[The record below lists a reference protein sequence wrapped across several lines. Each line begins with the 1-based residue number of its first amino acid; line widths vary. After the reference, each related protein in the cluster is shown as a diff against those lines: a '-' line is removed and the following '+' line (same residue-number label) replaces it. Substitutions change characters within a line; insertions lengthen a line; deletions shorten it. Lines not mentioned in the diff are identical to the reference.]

1 MINIDSNN
9 VMKKIL
15 RQADES
21 SKELDK
27 AREKQD
33 QKEIKE
39 KLDNFKIYDQ
49 ARENICSMCGRPLK
63 IKEESLEELKKNIEQ
78 IDKKIQKEKLYLN
91 EINVKETL
99 INKYRVIRNKNLR
112 DLRRNNNIGF
122 VALGSLTGSIL
133 LASNLTPVSLLI
145 DLTTATILGMTYA
158 ALIDARDK
166 SKFDKENTE
175 LLEEPLSQKE
185 LPNEERILSKK
196 HNRTISNLSDHI
208 VEKTIKE
215 EAYLTKKKEEI
226 DNQDP
231 NQLIQSENLGFV
243 LDNLDRFTDRTI
255 QQKVTAK
262 EIDNILDNLDTL
274 VPHKKEKT
282 YQKVK
287 HI

>member
-1 MINIDSNN
+1 MINVDSNN

-15 RQADES
+15 RQADEL

-27 AREKQD
+27 VRETQD
-33 QKEIKE
+33 LIEIKE
-39 KLDNFKIYDQ
+39 KSDNFKAYDQ
-49 ARENICSMCGRPLK
+49 AIESVRSRCGRPLK
-63 IKEESLEELKKNIEQ
+63 IREDSLEELKKNIEQ
-78 IDKKIQKEKLYLN
+78 IDEKIQKERLCLS
-91 EINVKETL
+91 EINIKETL

-112 DLRRNNNIGF
+112 DFRRNINIGSI
-122 VALGSLTGSIL
+122 VLGGLTGYIISPNQTPTIL
-133 LASNLTPVSLLI
+133 LVN
-145 DLTTATILGMTYA
+145 LTTATIFGMTYA
-158 ALIDARDK
+158 AIIDARDK

-196 HNRTISNLSDHI
+196 HNRTISKLSDHI

>member
-1 MINIDSNN
+1 MISVDSNN
-9 VMKKIL
+9 VMQKIL
-15 RQADES
+15 RQADEL

-27 AREKQD
+27 ARETQD
-33 QKEIKE
+33 LIEIKE
-39 KLDNFKIYDQ
+39 KSDNFKAYDQ
-49 ARENICSMCGRPLK
+49 AIESVKSRCGRPLK
-63 IKEESLEELKKNIEQ
+63 IREDSLEELKKNIEQ
-78 IDKKIQKEKLYLN
+78 IDEKIEKDRLCLS
-91 EINVKETL
+91 EINIKETL

-112 DLRRNNNIGF
+112 DLRRKINIGSIF
-122 VALGSLTGSIL
+122 LGGLTGYIISPTQTPTIL
-133 LASNLTPVSLLI
+133 LVN
-145 DLTTATILGMTYA
+145 LTTATIFGMTYA

-274 VPHKKEKT
+274 VPHKKEKS

>member
-1 MINIDSNN
+1 MISVDSNN
-9 VMKKIL
+9 VMQKIL

-49 ARENICSMCGRPLK
+49 ARENICSMWGRPLK

-112 DLRRNNNIGF
+112 DFRRKINIGSIF
-122 VALGSLTGSIL
+122 LGGLTGYIISPTQTPTIL
-133 LASNLTPVSLLI
+133 LAN
-145 DLTTATILGMTYA
+145 LTTATILGITYA

-274 VPHKKEKT
+274 VPHKKEKP

>member
-1 MINIDSNN
+1 MISVDSNN
-9 VMKKIL
+9 VMQKIL
-15 RQADES
+15 RQADEL

-27 AREKQD
+27 VRETQD
-33 QKEIKE
+33 LIEIKE
-39 KLDNFKIYDQ
+39 KSDNFKAYDQ
-49 ARENICSMCGRPLK
+49 AIESVKSRCGRPLK
-63 IKEESLEELKKNIEQ
+63 IREDSLEELKKNIEQ
-78 IDKKIQKEKLYLN
+78 IDEKIQKERLCLS
-91 EINVKETL
+91 EINIKETL

-112 DLRRNNNIGF
+112 DFRRKINIGSIF
-122 VALGSLTGSIL
+122 LGGLTGYIISPNQTPTIL
-133 LASNLTPVSLLI
+133 LVN
-145 DLTTATILGMTYA
+145 LTTATIFGMTYA
-158 ALIDARDK
+158 AIIDARDK

-196 HNRTISNLSDHI
+196 HNRTISKLSDHI

>member
-1 MINIDSNN
+1 MISVDSNN
-9 VMKKIL
+9 VMQKIL
-15 RQADES
+15 RQADEL

-27 AREKQD
+27 TRETQD
-33 QKEIKE
+33 LIEIKE
-39 KLDNFKIYDQ
+39 KSDNFKAYDQ
-49 ARENICSMCGRPLK
+49 AIESVKSRCGRPLK
-63 IKEESLEELKKNIEQ
+63 IREDSLEELKKNIEQ
-78 IDKKIQKEKLYLN
+78 IDEKIQKERLCLS
-91 EINVKETL
+91 EINIKETL

-112 DLRRNNNIGF
+112 DFRRKINIGSIF
-122 VALGSLTGSIL
+122 LGGLTGYIISPTQTPTIL
-133 LASNLTPVSLLI
+133 LVN
-145 DLTTATILGMTYA
+145 LTTATILGITYA

-274 VPHKKEKT
+274 VPHKKEKP
-282 YQKVK
+282 YKKVK

>member
-1 MINIDSNN
+1 MISVDSNN
-9 VMKKIL
+9 VMQKIL
-15 RQADES
+15 RQADEL

-27 AREKQD
+27 ARETQD
-33 QKEIKE
+33 LIEIKE
-39 KLDNFKIYDQ
+39 KSDNFKAYDQ
-49 ARENICSMCGRPLK
+49 AIESVKSRCGRPLK
-63 IKEESLEELKKNIEQ
+63 IREDSLEELKKNIEQ
-78 IDKKIQKEKLYLN
+78 IDEKIEKERLCLS
-91 EINVKETL
+91 EINIKETL

-112 DLRRNNNIGF
+112 DFRRKINIGSIF
-122 VALGSLTGSIL
+122 LGGLTGYIISPTQTPTIL
-133 LASNLTPVSLLI
+133 LAN
-145 DLTTATILGMTYA
+145 LTTATILGITYA

-196 HNRTISNLSDHI
+196 HNRTNQNLSDHI

-274 VPHKKEKT
+274 VPHKKEKP

>member
-1 MINIDSNN
+1 MISVDSNN
-9 VMKKIL
+9 VMQKIL
-15 RQADES
+15 RQADEL

-27 AREKQD
+27 ASETQD
-33 QKEIKE
+33 LIEIKE
-39 KLDNFKIYDQ
+39 KSDNFKAYDQ
-49 ARENICSMCGRPLK
+49 AIESVKSRCGRPLK
-63 IKEESLEELKKNIEQ
+63 IREDSLEELKKNIEQ
-78 IDKKIQKEKLYLN
+78 IDEKIEKERLCLS
-91 EINVKETL
+91 EINIKETL

-112 DLRRNNNIGF
+112 DFRRKINIGSIF
-122 VALGSLTGSIL
+122 LGGLTGYIISPTQTPTIL
-133 LASNLTPVSLLI
+133 LVN
-145 DLTTATILGMTYA
+145 LTTATIFGMTYA
-158 ALIDARDK
+158 AIIDARDK

-208 VEKTIKE
+208 VEKTIRE

-274 VPHKKEKT
+274 VPHKKEKP

>member
-1 MINIDSNN
+1 MISVDSNN
-9 VMKKIL
+9 VMQKIL
-15 RQADES
+15 RQADEL

-27 AREKQD
+27 TRETQD
-33 QKEIKE
+33 LIEIKE
-39 KLDNFKIYDQ
+39 KSDNFKAYDQ
-49 ARENICSMCGRPLK
+49 AIESVKSRCGRPLK
-63 IKEESLEELKKNIEQ
+63 IREDSLEELKKNIEQ
-78 IDKKIQKEKLYLN
+78 IDEKIQKERLCLS
-91 EINVKETL
+91 EINIKETL

-112 DLRRNNNIGF
+112 DFRRKINIGSIF
-122 VALGSLTGSIL
+122 LGGLTGYIISPTQTPTIL
-133 LASNLTPVSLLI
+133 LVN
-145 DLTTATILGMTYA
+145 LTTATIFGMTYA
-158 ALIDARDK
+158 AIIDARDK

-196 HNRTISNLSDHI
+196 HNRTISKLSDHI

-274 VPHKKEKT
+274 VPHKKET
-282 YQKVK
+282 PYQKVK

>member
-1 MINIDSNN
+1 MISVDSNN
-9 VMKKIL
+9 VMQKIL
-15 RQADES
+15 RQADEL

-27 AREKQD
+27 ARETQD
-33 QKEIKE
+33 LIEIKE
-39 KLDNFKIYDQ
+39 KSDNFKAYDQ
-49 ARENICSMCGRPLK
+49 AIESVKSRCGRPLK
-63 IKEESLEELKKNIEQ
+63 IREDSLEELKKNIEQ
-78 IDKKIQKEKLYLN
+78 IDEKIEKERLCLS
-91 EINVKETL
+91 EINIKETL

-112 DLRRNNNIGF
+112 DFRRKINIGSIF
-122 VALGSLTGSIL
+122 LGGLTGYIISPTQTPTIL
-133 LASNLTPVSLLI
+133 LANI
-145 DLTTATILGMTYA
+145 TTATILGITYA

-196 HNRTISNLSDHI
+196 HNRTISKLSDHI

-274 VPHKKEKT
+274 VPHKKEKP

>member
-49 ARENICSMCGRPLK
+49 ARENICSMWGRPLK

-112 DLRRNNNIGF
+112 DFRRKINIGSIF
-122 VALGSLTGSIL
+122 LGGLTGYIISPTQTPTIL
-133 LASNLTPVSLLI
+133 LAN
-145 DLTTATILGMTYA
+145 LTTATILGITYA

-255 QQKVTAK
+255 QQKITAK

-274 VPHKKEKT
+274 VPHKKEKP

>member
-145 DLTTATILGMTYA
+145 DLTTATILGITYA

-215 EAYLTKKKEEI
+215 EAYLTKKKEDI

-255 QQKVTAK
+255 QQKITAK

-274 VPHKKEKT
+274 VPHKKEKP
-282 YQKVK
+282 YQKAK

>member
-15 RQADES
+15 RQADEL

-27 AREKQD
+27 ARETQD
-33 QKEIKE
+33 LIEIKE
-39 KLDNFKIYDQ
+39 KSDNFKAYDQ
-49 ARENICSMCGRPLK
+49 AIESVKSRYGRPLK
-63 IKEESLEELKKNIEQ
+63 IREDSLEELKKNIEQ
-78 IDKKIQKEKLYLN
+78 IDEKIQKERLCLS
-91 EINVKETL
+91 EINIKETL

-112 DLRRNNNIGF
+112 DFRRKINIGSIF
-122 VALGSLTGSIL
+122 LGGLTGYIISPTQ
-133 LASNLTPVSLLI
+133 TPVSLLI
-145 DLTTATILGMTYA
+145 DLTTATILGITYA

-274 VPHKKEKT
+274 VPHKKEKP

>member
-15 RQADES
+15 RQADEL

-27 AREKQD
+27 ARETQD
-33 QKEIKE
+33 LIEIKE
-39 KLDNFKIYDQ
+39 KSDNFKAYDQ
-49 ARENICSMCGRPLK
+49 AIESVKSRCGRPLK
-63 IKEESLEELKKNIEQ
+63 IREDSLEELKKNIEQ
-78 IDKKIQKEKLYLN
+78 IDEKIEKERLCLS
-91 EINVKETL
+91 EINIKETL

-112 DLRRNNNIGF
+112 DFRRKINIGSIF
-122 VALGSLTGSIL
+122 LGGLTGYIISPTQTPTIL
-133 LASNLTPVSLLI
+133 LAN
-145 DLTTATILGMTYA
+145 LTTATILGITYA

-196 HNRTISNLSDHI
+196 HNRTISKLSDHI

-274 VPHKKEKT
+274 VPHKKEKP

>member
-1 MINIDSNN
+1 MINVDSNN

-15 RQADES
+15 RQADEL

-27 AREKQD
+27 ARETQD
-33 QKEIKE
+33 LIEIKE
-39 KLDNFKIYDQ
+39 KSDNFKAYDQ
-49 ARENICSMCGRPLK
+49 AIESVKSRCGRPLK
-63 IKEESLEELKKNIEQ
+63 IREDSLEELKKNIEQ
-78 IDKKIQKEKLYLN
+78 IDEKIQKERLCLS
-91 EINVKETL
+91 EINIKETL

-112 DLRRNNNIGF
+112 DFRRKINIGSIF
-122 VALGSLTGSIL
+122 LGGLTGYIISPTQTPTIL
-133 LASNLTPVSLLI
+133 LAN
-145 DLTTATILGMTYA
+145 LTTATIFGMTYA

-274 VPHKKEKT
+274 VPHKKEKS

>member
-1 MINIDSNN
+1 MISVDSNN
-9 VMKKIL
+9 VMQKIL
-15 RQADES
+15 RQADEL

-27 AREKQD
+27 ARETQD
-33 QKEIKE
+33 LIEIKE
-39 KLDNFKIYDQ
+39 KSDNFKAYDQ
-49 ARENICSMCGRPLK
+49 AIESVKSRCGRPLK
-63 IKEESLEELKKNIEQ
+63 IREDSLEELKKNIEQ
-78 IDKKIQKEKLYLN
+78 IDEKIEKERLCLS
-91 EINVKETL
+91 EINIKETL

-112 DLRRNNNIGF
+112 DFRRKINIGSIF
-122 VALGSLTGSIL
+122 LGGLTGYIISPTQTPTIL
-133 LASNLTPVSLLI
+133 LAN
-145 DLTTATILGMTYA
+145 LTTATILGITYA

-175 LLEEPLSQKE
+175 LLEEPLFQKE

-274 VPHKKEKT
+274 VPHKKEKP

>member
-1 MINIDSNN
+1 MISVDSNN
-9 VMKKIL
+9 VMQKIL
-15 RQADES
+15 RQADEL

-27 AREKQD
+27 ARETQD
-33 QKEIKE
+33 LIEIKE
-39 KLDNFKIYDQ
+39 KSDNFKAYDQ
-49 ARENICSMCGRPLK
+49 AIESVKSRCGRPLK
-63 IKEESLEELKKNIEQ
+63 IREDSLEELKKNIEQ
-78 IDKKIQKEKLYLN
+78 IDEKIEKERLCLS
-91 EINVKETL
+91 EINIKETL

-112 DLRRNNNIGF
+112 DFRRKINIGSIF
-122 VALGSLTGSIL
+122 LGGLTGYIISPTQTPTIL
-133 LASNLTPVSLLI
+133 LAN
-145 DLTTATILGMTYA
+145 LTTATILGITYA

-274 VPHKKEKT
+274 VTHKKEKP

>member
-27 AREKQD
+27 ARETQD
-33 QKEIKE
+33 LIEIKE
-39 KLDNFKIYDQ
+39 KSDDFKAYDQ
-49 ARENICSMCGRPLK
+49 AIKSVKSRCGRPLK
-63 IKEESLEELKKNIEQ
+63 IREDSLEELKKNIEQ
-78 IDKKIQKEKLYLN
+78 IDEKIEKERLCLS
-91 EINVKETL
+91 EINIKETL

-112 DLRRNNNIGF
+112 DFRRKINIGSIF
-122 VALGSLTGSIL
+122 LGGLTGYIISPTQTPTIL
-133 LASNLTPVSLLI
+133 LAN
-145 DLTTATILGMTYA
+145 LTTATILGITYA

-166 SKFDKENTE
+166 SKFDKENTK

>member
-1 MINIDSNN
+1 MISVDSNN
-9 VMKKIL
+9 VMQKIL
-15 RQADES
+15 RQADEL

-27 AREKQD
+27 TRETQD
-33 QKEIKE
+33 LIEIKE
-39 KLDNFKIYDQ
+39 KSDNFKAYDQ
-49 ARENICSMCGRPLK
+49 AIESVKSRCGRPLK
-63 IKEESLEELKKNIEQ
+63 IREDSLEELKKNIEQ
-78 IDKKIQKEKLYLN
+78 IDEKIQKERLCLS
-91 EINVKETL
+91 EINIKETL

-112 DLRRNNNIGF
+112 DFRRKINIGSIF
-122 VALGSLTGSIL
+122 LGGLTGYIISPTQTPTIL
-133 LASNLTPVSLLI
+133 LVN
-145 DLTTATILGMTYA
+145 LTTATIFGMTYA
-158 ALIDARDK
+158 AIIDARDK

-196 HNRTISNLSDHI
+196 HNRTISKLSDHI

>member
-1 MINIDSNN
+1 MISVDSNN
-9 VMKKIL
+9 VMQKIL
-15 RQADES
+15 RQADEL

-27 AREKQD
+27 ARETQD
-33 QKEIKE
+33 LIEIKE
-39 KLDNFKIYDQ
+39 KSDNFKAYDQ
-49 ARENICSMCGRPLK
+49 AIESVKSRCGRPLK
-63 IKEESLEELKKNIEQ
+63 IREDSLEELKKNIEQ
-78 IDKKIQKEKLYLN
+78 IDEKIEKERLCLS
-91 EINVKETL
+91 EINIKETL

-112 DLRRNNNIGF
+112 DFRRKINIGSIF
-122 VALGSLTGSIL
+122 LGGLTGYIISPTQTPTIL
-133 LASNLTPVSLLI
+133 LAN
-145 DLTTATILGMTYA
+145 LTTATILGITYA

-274 VPHKKEKT
+274 VPHKKEKS

>member
-1 MINIDSNN
+1 MISVDSNN
-9 VMKKIL
+9 VMQKIL
-15 RQADES
+15 RQADEL

-27 AREKQD
+27 ARETQD
-33 QKEIKE
+33 LIEIKE
-39 KLDNFKIYDQ
+39 KSDDFKAYDQ
-49 ARENICSMCGRPLK
+49 AIESVKSRCGRPLK
-63 IKEESLEELKKNIEQ
+63 IREDSLEELKKNIEQ
-78 IDKKIQKEKLYLN
+78 IDEKIQKERLCLS
-91 EINVKETL
+91 EINIKETL

-112 DLRRNNNIGF
+112 DFRRKINIGSIF
-122 VALGSLTGSIL
+122 LGGLTGYIISPNQTPTIL
-133 LASNLTPVSLLI
+133 LVN
-145 DLTTATILGMTYA
+145 LTTATIFGMTYA
-158 ALIDARDK
+158 AIIDAKDK
-166 SKFDKENTE
+166 RNFYKENTK

-185 LPNEERILSKK
+185 LPNEERILFRK
-196 HNRTISNLSDHI
+196 HNRTISKLSDHI

-274 VPHKKEKT
+274 VPHKKET
-282 YQKVK
+282 PYQKVK

>member
-1 MINIDSNN
+1 MISVDSNN
-9 VMKKIL
+9 VMQKIL
-15 RQADES
+15 RQSDES
-21 SKELDK
+21 LKALDK

-49 ARENICSMCGRPLK
+49 ARENICSMWGRPLK

-112 DLRRNNNIGF
+112 DFRRKINIGSIF
-122 VALGSLTGSIL
+122 LGGLTGYIISPNQTPTIL
-133 LASNLTPVSLLI
+133 LVN
-145 DLTTATILGMTYA
+145 LTTATIFGMTYA

-196 HNRTISNLSDHI
+196 HNRTISKLSDHI

-274 VPHKKEKT
+274 VPHKKEKP

>member
-15 RQADES
+15 RQADEL

-27 AREKQD
+27 ARETQD
-33 QKEIKE
+33 LIEIKE
-39 KLDNFKIYDQ
+39 KSDNFKAYDQ
-49 ARENICSMCGRPLK
+49 AIESVKSRCGRPLK
-63 IKEESLEELKKNIEQ
+63 IREDSLEELKKNIEQ
-78 IDKKIQKEKLYLN
+78 IDEKIEKERLCLS
-91 EINVKETL
+91 EINIKETL

-112 DLRRNNNIGF
+112 DFRRKINIGSIF
-122 VALGSLTGSIL
+122 LGGLTGYIISPTQTPTIL
-133 LASNLTPVSLLI
+133 LAN
-145 DLTTATILGMTYA
+145 LTTATILGITYA

-274 VPHKKEKT
+274 VPHKKEKP

>member
-1 MINIDSNN
+1 MISVDSNN
-9 VMKKIL
+9 VMQKIL
-15 RQADES
+15 RQADEL

-27 AREKQD
+27 ARETQD
-33 QKEIKE
+33 LIEIKE
-39 KLDNFKIYDQ
+39 KSDNFKAYDQ
-49 ARENICSMCGRPLK
+49 AIESVKSRYGRPLK
-63 IKEESLEELKKNIEQ
+63 IREDSLEELKKNIEQ
-78 IDKKIQKEKLYLN
+78 IDEKIQKERLCLS
-91 EINVKETL
+91 EINIKETL

-112 DLRRNNNIGF
+112 DFRRKINIGSIF
-122 VALGSLTGSIL
+122 LGGLTGYIISPTQTPTIL
-133 LASNLTPVSLLI
+133 LVN
-145 DLTTATILGMTYA
+145 LTTATIFGMTYA
-158 ALIDARDK
+158 AIIDARDK

-243 LDNLDRFTDRTI
+243 LDNLDRFTERTI

-274 VPHKKEKT
+274 VPHKKEKP

>member
-1 MINIDSNN
+1 MISVDSNN
-9 VMKKIL
+9 VMQKIL
-15 RQADES
+15 RQADEL

-27 AREKQD
+27 ARETQD
-33 QKEIKE
+33 LIEIKE
-39 KLDNFKIYDQ
+39 KSDNFKAYDQ
-49 ARENICSMCGRPLK
+49 AIESVKSRCGRPLK
-63 IKEESLEELKKNIEQ
+63 IREDSLEELKKNIEQ
-78 IDKKIQKEKLYLN
+78 IDEKIEKERLCLS
-91 EINVKETL
+91 EINIKETL

-112 DLRRNNNIGF
+112 DFRRKINIGSIF
-122 VALGSLTGSIL
+122 LGGLTGYIISPTQTPTIL
-133 LASNLTPVSLLI
+133 LAN
-145 DLTTATILGMTYA
+145 LTTATILGITYA

-185 LPNEERILSKK
+185 LPNEEKILSKK
-196 HNRTISNLSDHI
+196 HNRTISKLSDHI

-274 VPHKKEKT
+274 VPHKKEKP

>member
-15 RQADES
+15 RQADEL

-27 AREKQD
+27 ARETQD
-33 QKEIKE
+33 LIEIKE
-39 KLDNFKIYDQ
+39 KSDNFKAYDQ
-49 ARENICSMCGRPLK
+49 AIESVKSRCGRPLK
-63 IKEESLEELKKNIEQ
+63 IREDSLEELKKNIEQ
-78 IDKKIQKEKLYLN
+78 IDEKIEKERLCLS
-91 EINVKETL
+91 EINIKETL

-112 DLRRNNNIGF
+112 DFRRKINIGSIF
-122 VALGSLTGSIL
+122 LGGLTGYIISPTQTPTIL
-133 LASNLTPVSLLI
+133 LAN
-145 DLTTATILGMTYA
+145 LTTATILGITYA

-196 HNRTISNLSDHI
+196 HNRTISKLSDHI

-274 VPHKKEKT
+274 VPHKKEKP
-282 YQKVK
+282 YQKAK

>member
-1 MINIDSNN
+1 MINVDSNN

-49 ARENICSMCGRPLK
+49 ARENICSMWGRPLK
-63 IKEESLEELKKNIEQ
+63 IREDSLEELKKNIEQ
-78 IDKKIQKEKLYLN
+78 IDEKIEKERLCLS
-91 EINVKETL
+91 EINIKETL

-112 DLRRNNNIGF
+112 DFRRKINIGSIF
-122 VALGSLTGSIL
+122 LGGLTGYIISPTQTPTIL
-133 LASNLTPVSLLI
+133 LAN
-145 DLTTATILGMTYA
+145 LTTATIFGMTYA
-158 ALIDARDK
+158 AIIDARDK

-274 VPHKKEKT
+274 VPHKKEKS

>member
-133 LASNLTPVSLLI
+133 LASNLTPVSFLI
-145 DLTTATILGMTYA
+145 DLTTATILGITYA

-215 EAYLTKKKEEI
+215 EAYLTKKKEDI

-255 QQKVTAK
+255 QQKITAK

-274 VPHKKEKT
+274 VPHKKEKP
-282 YQKVK
+282 YQKAK